1 MCRLALLLVL
11 FFSCL
16 LPAMK
21 VEKPKPQVP
30 GRDYNIEYRV
40 EWGWEKDK
48 PQVVYEWFWMPDG
61 EYPGQ

>member
-1 MCRLALLLVL
+1 MFRPAVLLGL

-21 VEKPKPQVP
+21 LYKPKPQVRA
-30 GRDYNIEYRV
+30 RDYNIEYRI
-40 EWGWEKDK
+40 EWAFDEDK

>member
-1 MCRLALLLVL
+1 
-11 FFSCL
+11 
-16 LPAMK
+16 MK
-21 VEKPKPQVP
+21 VDKPKPQVP

-61 EYPGQ
+61 EYLRQ

>member
-1 MCRLALLLVL
+1 
-11 FFSCL
+11 
-16 LPAMK
+16 MK
-21 VEKPKPQVP
+21 VDKSK